1 MKKIGLLLL
10 VGFMVFGSMAFAAE
24 GSTPADIYANLTGRT
39 TEEAWGM
46 RGQGRFGAL
55 AAEEGVSEAFI
66 AQMLVAKKAAIQ
78 AMVGDGLTQ
87 EEADVAI
94 AALEAQ
100 VADCDGT
107 QQQAQLLQGL
117 GMQFGNGQGAGLG
130 NGNGQ
135 GAGLG
140 NGNGQGAGLGNAK
153 GQGNANGRG
162 GNGGNRRG
170 TQNGT
175 GPRAQDGT
183 CVLPQA

>member
-24 GSTPADIYANLTGRT
+24 GSTPADIYANLTGKT

-55 AAEEGVSEAFI
+55 AAEEGVSEAFV

-87 EEADVAI
+87 EEADEAI
-94 AALEAQ
+94 ATLEAQ

-107 QQQAQLLQGL
+107 QQQAQLLQGM

-130 NGNGQ
+130 N
-135 GAGLG
+135 A
-140 NGNGQGAGLGNAK
+140 NGQGAGLGNAN
-153 GQGNANGRG
+153 GQGAGLGNANGQANANGRG

-170 TQNGT
+170 TQDGT
-175 GPRAQDGT
+175 GARAQDGT

>member
-24 GSTPADIYANLTGRT
+24 GSTPADIYANLTGKT

-55 AAEEGVSEAFI
+55 AAEEGVSEAFV

-78 AMVGDGLTQ
+78 AMVGDELTQ
-87 EEADVAI
+87 EEADEAI
-94 AALEAQ
+94 ATLEAQ

-107 QQQAQLLQGL
+107 QQQAQLLQGM

-130 NGNGQ
+130 N
-135 GAGLG
+135 A
-140 NGNGQGAGLGNAK
+140 NGQGAGLGNAN
-153 GQGNANGRG
+153 GQANANGRG

-170 TQNGT
+170 TQDGT
-175 GPRAQDGT
+175 GARAQDGT

>member
-24 GSTPADIYANLTGRT
+24 GSTPADIYANLTGKT

-46 RGQGRFGAL
+46 RGQGRFGEL

-66 AQMLVAKKAAIQ
+66 AQMLLAKKAAIQ

-87 EEADVAI
+87 EEADEAI

-117 GMQFGNGQGAGLG
+117 GMRFGNGQGAGLG
-130 NGNGQ
+130 NANGQ
-135 GAGLG
+135 GAGF
-140 NGNGQGAGLGNAK
+140 GNAK

-170 TQNGT
+170 TQDAT
-175 GPRAQDGT
+175 GARAQDGT
-183 CVLPQA
+183 CLLPQA